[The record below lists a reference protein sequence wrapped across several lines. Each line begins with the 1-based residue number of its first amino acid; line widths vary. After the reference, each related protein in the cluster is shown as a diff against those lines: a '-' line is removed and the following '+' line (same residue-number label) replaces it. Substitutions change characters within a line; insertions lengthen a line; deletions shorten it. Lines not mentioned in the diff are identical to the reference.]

1 MPEGDVIIYQSLRQ
15 IIPSLEPGPQLV
27 PAEHVWKHPLPPDQ
41 TSATP
46 NPRENPQSS
55 CTAPLCLESPLCFP
69 GRVAARWWVGGIRE
83 RRAAGTFK

>member
-15 IIPSLEPGPQLV
+15 IIWSLEPGPQLV

-55 CTAPLCLESPLCFP
+55 CTAPLCFRIASLFP
-69 GRVAARWWVGGIRE
+69 WKGRGSLVGGRHPGE
-83 RRAAGTFK
+83 EGCRDF